1 MTKKWSDNVIPKK
14 DRKEF
19 QSDGESDTYSY
30 EDEYISLEEHKKV
43 SSLIN

>member
-19 QSDGESDTYSY
+19 QSDIYSY
-30 EDEYISLEEHKKV
+30 EDEYIS
-43 SSLIN
+43 